1 MFDSLNIYVG
11 RNVKQFKKIAP
22 MKIKKIFVILLWCCR
37 IRTKSCGTRRFCIT
51 FEKTH
56 HFLEKSIKA
65 CHNNQQI
72 KIKSG
77 KANLR
82 IREFWGKNEDEI
94 GGKKIGKMSSIFEF
108 YISKLGYMEVF
119 MKIWQK
125 NVSKCN

>member
-1 MFDSLNIYVG
+1 
-11 RNVKQFKKIAP
+11 
-22 MKIKKIFVILLWCCR
+22 MKIKKIFVILLWFCR

-51 FEKTH
+51 IEKTH

-82 IREFWGKNEDEI
+82 IREFRRS
-94 GGKKIGKMSSIFEF
+94 GKKNLEK
-108 YISKLGYMEVF
+108 
-119 MKIWQK
+119 
-125 NVSKCN
+125 